1 MAKGVTAYPLLE
13 SGLADGLFDCFLQAA
28 LMQMKTDDGSAT
40 GILATDRSGKH
51 KALPDLWLKLYCMI
65 HFAFLAFAEGL
76 AVPRY

>member
-51 KALPDLWLKLYCMI
+51 KLPNPLPI
-65 HFAFLAFAEGL
+65 RIRILAS
-76 AVPRY
+76 